1 MSLSSSK
8 AKYFRHQ
15 KVLEDAVKVIHMN
28 GVIQVFRRDTMK
40 RFTFEDLRLN
50 AYAVNSVEIA
60 RTDLPVFSKGSVNT
74 LSLNSNQ

>member
-1 MSLSSSK
+1 
-8 AKYFRHQ
+8 
-15 KVLEDAVKVIHMN
+15 MN